1 MRRSAAREWE
11 GVIEGSTGHGG
22 ARITNMTNRGSVE
35 HDDFESV
42 PRMHASAWF
51 SSEKETRA
59 EEQPNEIGVGV
70 YQIDKMELK
79 DYYHEFRLDMA
90 DLLSLREDEIASY
103 NVWKQVWDRDHP
115 DLVMRVHKNVDHKD
129 KVRTELE
136 IVKCKSEFYFLSS
149 SGSRKF
155 TPCAN

>member
-1 MRRSAAREWE
+1 VFGFFKSFGVEYGFDDRFVRRTAARGWQ
-11 GVIEGSTGHGG
+11 GVVEGSTGHGG

-70 YQIDKMELK
+70 YQIDKKYQLI
-79 DYYHEFRLDMA
+79 
-90 DLLSLREDEIASY
+90 DL
-103 NVWKQVWDRDHP
+103 
-115 DLVMRVHKNVDHKD
+115 
-129 KVRTELE
+129 
-136 IVKCKSEFYFLSS
+136 
-149 SGSRKF
+149 
-155 TPCAN
+155 